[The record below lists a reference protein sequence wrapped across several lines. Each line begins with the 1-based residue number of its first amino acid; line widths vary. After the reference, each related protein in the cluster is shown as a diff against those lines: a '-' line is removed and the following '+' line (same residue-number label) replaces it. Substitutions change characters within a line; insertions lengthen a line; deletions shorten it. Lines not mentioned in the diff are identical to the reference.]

1 MIIKIAFKNI
11 WRNSLRSWTVIIAIT
26 LGIFGGLAV
35 ISTATGLSKMRQNNA
50 IDTYIS
56 HIQIHDTNYL
66 QYARINDTIFQKE
79 ELISFIKL
87 SKFTSGLST
96 RIKAE
101 SFIQS
106 AGGTSGVILNGIIPS
121 NEKNV
126 TGIYKKLDQGNYL
139 KNYKRKPPIIISRIL
154 STKLNAKINTTIQCT
169 FLNAQGESAVCL
181 FKVVDIYNTNNSLYD
196 EVNAFVEMEDLKEY
210 SQLSGIH
217 EIAIKIE
224 NESNV
229 ESFRSKLIQQFPNH
243 QIDSWRGIAPELGYA
258 DKMMN
263 LILIIFLII
272 IMLALAFGIINT
284 MLMAVLERKK
294 ELGMLLSIGM
304 NKRKVFW
311 MIIWESIF
319 LALISGPL
327 GLLSSYLAITKFAN
341 HGIDLSFAAKGLK
354 SVGIESTIYPYVE
367 NRFYYI
373 ISFLVIITAILSS
386 IYPAMRALKLNP
398 SETLRTAN

>member
-26 LGIFGGLAV
+26 LGIFGGLAI

-87 SKFTSGLST
+87 SKFTSGIST

-139 KNYKRKPPIIISRIL
+139 KNYKRKPPIIISKIL

-196 EVNAFVEMEDLKEY
+196 EVNAFVKMEDLKEY

-327 GLLSSYLAITKFAN
+327 GLLSSYLAITTFAN

>member
-126 TGIYKKLDQGNYL
+126 TGIHKKLDQGNYL
-139 KNYKRKPPIIISRIL
+139 KNYKRKPPIIISKIL

-196 EVNAFVEMEDLKEY
+196 EVNAFVKMEDLKEY

-327 GLLSSYLAITKFAN
+327 GLLSSYLAITTFAN

>member
-50 IDTYIS
+50 IETYIS
-56 HIQIHDTNYL
+56 HLQIHDTNFL
-66 QYARINDTIFQKE
+66 QFSRINDTIPQKA
-79 ELISFIKL
+79 ELISYLNSSKLVNGL
-87 SKFTSGLST
+87 SK
-96 RIKAE
+96 RIKTE

-106 AGGTSGVILNGIIPS
+106 AGGTSGVILNGISPD

-126 TGIYKKLDQGNYL
+126 TRIYQKLNHGNYFQ
-139 KNYKRKPPIIISRIL
+139 KHKRKPPIILSQIL
-154 STKLNAKINTTIQCT
+154 STKLNAKINTTVQCS
-169 FLNAQGESAVCL
+169 FVNSYGESVVCV
-181 FKVVDIYNTNNSLYD
+181 FKVIDIFQTNNSLYD
-196 EVNAFVEMEDLKEY
+196 EVNAFVKMEDLKAY
-210 SQLSGIH
+210 AKLTGIH
-217 EIAIKIE
+217 EIAVKLE
-224 NESNV
+224 DESNV
-229 ESFRSKLIQQFPNH
+229 ETYRNELISKFPNH

-304 NKRKVFW
+304 NKKKVFG
-311 MIIWESIF
+311 MIIWESVF
-319 LALISGPL
+319 LALLSGPL
-327 GLLSSYLAITKFAN
+327 GLLCSYIAITTFAKK
-341 HGIDLSFAAKGLK
+341 GIDLSFAASGLR

-373 ISFLVIITAILSS
+373 ISILVILTAILSS
-386 IYPAMRALKLNP
+386 LYPAIKALKLNP

>member
-26 LGIFGGLAV
+26 LGIFGGLAI

-139 KNYKRKPPIIISRIL
+139 KNYKRKPPIIISKIL

-196 EVNAFVEMEDLKEY
+196 EVNAFVKMEDLKEY

-327 GLLSSYLAITKFAN
+327 GLISSYLAITTFAN

>member
-106 AGGTSGVILNGIIPS
+106 AGGTSGVILNGIIPY

-139 KNYKRKPPIIISRIL
+139 KNYKRKPPIIISKIL

-196 EVNAFVEMEDLKEY
+196 EVNAFVKMEDLKEY

-327 GLLSSYLAITKFAN
+327 GLLSSYLAITTFAN

-354 SVGIESTIYPYVE
+354 SIGIESTIYPYVE

-373 ISFLVIITAILSS
+373 ISFLVILTAILSS

>member
-139 KNYKRKPPIIISRIL
+139 KNYKRKPPIIISKIL

-196 EVNAFVEMEDLKEY
+196 EVNAFVKMEDLKEY

-263 LILIIFLII
+263 LILI
-272 IMLALAFGIINT
+272 
-284 MLMAVLERKK
+284 
-294 ELGMLLSIGM
+294 S
-304 NKRKVFW
+304 
-311 MIIWESIF
+311 
-319 LALISGPL
+319 
-327 GLLSSYLAITKFAN
+327 
-341 HGIDLSFAAKGLK
+341 H
-354 SVGIESTIYPYVE
+354 
-367 NRFYYI
+367 
-373 ISFLVIITAILSS
+373 
-386 IYPAMRALKLNP
+386 
-398 SETLRTAN
+398 

>member
-56 HIQIHDTNYL
+56 HIQIHDTNFL
-66 QYARINDTIFQKE
+66 QYARINDTIVQKE
-79 ELISFIKL
+79 ELISYIK
-87 SKFTSGLST
+87 SFEFVKAIST
-96 RIKAE
+96 RTKAE

-121 NEKNV
+121 KEKGV
-126 TGIYKKLDQGNYL
+126 TSIYSKLEQGNYL
-139 KNYKRKPPIIISRIL
+139 QKHKRKPPIILSQIL
-154 STKLNAKINTTIQCT
+154 SKKLNAKINTTIQCT
-169 FLNAQGESAVCL
+169 FLNAHGESAVSL
-181 FKVVDIYNTNNSLYD
+181 FKVVDIYHTNNSLYD
-196 EVNAFVEMEDLKEY
+196 EVNAFVKMSNLKEY
-210 SQLSGIH
+210 TQLSGIH
-217 EIAIKIE
+217 EIAIKLRD
-224 NESNV
+224 ESNV
-229 ESFRSKLIQQFPNH
+229 ESFRSKLIYQYPSH

-327 GLLSSYLAITKFAN
+327 GLISSYIAITTFAN
-341 HGIDLSFAAKGLK
+341 HGIDLSFAASGLK

-367 NRFYYI
+367 DKFYYI

-386 IYPAMRALKLNP
+386 IYPAIRALKLNP

>member
-126 TGIYKKLDQGNYL
+126 TGIHKKLDQGNYL
-139 KNYKRKPPIIISRIL
+139 KNYKRKPPIIISKIL

-196 EVNAFVEMEDLKEY
+196 EVNAFVKMEDLKEY

-327 GLLSSYLAITKFAN
+327 GLLSSYLAITTFAN
-341 HGIDLSFAAKGLK
+341 HGIDLSFAATGLK

-367 NRFYYI
+367 DRFYYI
-373 ISFLVIITAILSS
+373 ISFLVILTAILSS

>member
-87 SKFTSGLST
+87 SKFTSGIST

-106 AGGTSGVILNGIIPS
+106 VGGTSGVILNGIIPS

-139 KNYKRKPPIIISRIL
+139 KNYKRKPPIIISKIL

-169 FLNAQGESAVCL
+169 FLNAQGESAICL

-196 EVNAFVEMEDLKEY
+196 EVNAFVKMEDLKEY

-217 EIAIKIE
+217 EIAIKLE

-311 MIIWESIF
+311 M
-319 LALISGPL
+319 
-327 GLLSSYLAITKFAN
+327 
-341 HGIDLSFAAKGLK
+341 
-354 SVGIESTIYPYVE
+354 
-367 NRFYYI
+367 
-373 ISFLVIITAILSS
+373 
-386 IYPAMRALKLNP
+386 
-398 SETLRTAN
+398 

>member
-139 KNYKRKPPIIISRIL
+139 KNYKRKPPIIISKIL

-196 EVNAFVEMEDLKEY
+196 EVNAFVKMEDLKEY

-258 DKMMN
+258 DKMIN

-327 GLLSSYLAITKFAN
+327 GLLSSYLAITTFAN

-354 SVGIESTIYPYVE
+354 SIGIESTIYPYVE

-373 ISFLVIITAILSS
+373 ISFLVILTAILSS

>member
-196 EVNAFVEMEDLKEY
+196 EVNAFVKMEDLKEY

>member
-50 IDTYIS
+50 IETYIS
-56 HIQIHDTNYL
+56 HLQIHDTNFL
-66 QYARINDTIFQKE
+66 QFSRINDTIPQKA
-79 ELISFIKL
+79 ELISYLNSSKLVNGL
-87 SKFTSGLST
+87 SK
-96 RIKAE
+96 RIKTE

-106 AGGTSGVILNGIIPS
+106 AGGTSGVILNGISPD

-126 TGIYKKLDQGNYL
+126 TRIYQKLNHGNYFQ
-139 KNYKRKPPIIISRIL
+139 KYKRKPPIILSQIL
-154 STKLNAKINTTIQCT
+154 SNKLNAKINSTVQCS
-169 FLNAQGESAVCL
+169 FVNSYGESAVCV
-181 FKVVDIYNTNNSLYD
+181 FKVIDIFQTNNSLYD
-196 EVNAFVEMEDLKEY
+196 EVNAFVKMEDLKAY
-210 SQLSGIH
+210 AKLTGIH
-217 EIAIKIE
+217 EIAVKLE
-224 NESNV
+224 DESNV
-229 ESFRSKLIQQFPNH
+229 ETFRNELISKFPNH

-304 NKRKVFW
+304 NKKKVFG
-311 MIIWESIF
+311 MIIWESVF
-319 LALISGPL
+319 LALLSGPL
-327 GLLSSYLAITKFAN
+327 GLLCSYIAITTFAKK
-341 HGIDLSFAAKGLK
+341 GIDLSFAASGLR

-373 ISFLVIITAILSS
+373 ISILVILTAILSS
-386 IYPAMRALKLNP
+386 LYPAIKALKLNP

>member
-139 KNYKRKPPIIISRIL
+139 KNYKRKPPIIISKIL

-196 EVNAFVEMEDLKEY
+196 EVNAFVKMEDLKEY

-327 GLLSSYLAITKFAN
+327 GLISSYLAITTFAN

>member
-79 ELISFIKL
+79 ELISFIKS
-87 SKFTSGLST
+87 SKFTSGISS
-96 RIKAE
+96 RIKTE

-106 AGGTSGVILNGIIPS
+106 AGGTSGVILNGIIPY

-139 KNYKRKPPIIISRIL
+139 KNYKRKPPIIISQIL

-169 FLNAQGESAVCL
+169 FLNAQGESSVCL

-196 EVNAFVEMEDLKEY
+196 EVNAFVKMEDLREY
-210 SQLSGIH
+210 TQLSGIH
-217 EIAIKIE
+217 EIVIKLE
-224 NESNV
+224 NEFNV

-327 GLLSSYLAITKFAN
+327 GLLSSYLAITTFAN
-341 HGIDLSFAAKGLK
+341 HGIDLSFAATGLK

-373 ISFLVIITAILSS
+373 ISFLVILTAILSS

-398 SETLRTAN
+398 SETLRTSN

>member
-79 ELISFIKL
+79 ELISFIKS
-87 SKFTSGLST
+87 SKFTSGISS
-96 RIKAE
+96 RIKTE

-106 AGGTSGVILNGIIPS
+106 AGGTSGVILNGIIPY

-139 KNYKRKPPIIISRIL
+139 KNYKRKPPIIISQIL

-169 FLNAQGESAVCL
+169 FLNAQGESSVCL

-196 EVNAFVEMEDLKEY
+196 EINAFVKMEDLREY
-210 SQLSGIH
+210 TQLSGIH
-217 EIAIKIE
+217 EIVIKLE
-224 NESNV
+224 NEFNV

-284 MLMAVLERKK
+284 MLMAVIERKK

-327 GLLSSYLAITKFAN
+327 GLLSSYLAITTFAN
-341 HGIDLSFAAKGLK
+341 HGIDLSFAATGLK

-367 NRFYYI
+367 DRFYYI
-373 ISFLVIITAILSS
+373 ISFLVILTAILSS

>member
-87 SKFTSGLST
+87 SKFTSGIST

-106 AGGTSGVILNGIIPS
+106 VGGTSGVILNGIIPS

-139 KNYKRKPPIIISRIL
+139 KNYKRKPPIIISKIL

-169 FLNAQGESAVCL
+169 FLNAQGESAICL

-196 EVNAFVEMEDLKEY
+196 EVNAFVKMEDLKEY

-217 EIAIKIE
+217 EIAIKLE

-327 GLLSSYLAITKFAN
+327 GLFSSYLAITTFAN
-341 HGIDLSFAAKGLK
+341 HGIDLSFAASGLK

-367 NRFYYI
+367 DKFYYI
-373 ISFLVIITAILSS
+373 VSFLVILTAILSS

>member
-139 KNYKRKPPIIISRIL
+139 KNYKRKPPIIITKIL

-196 EVNAFVEMEDLKEY
+196 EVNAFVKMEDLKEY

-327 GLLSSYLAITKFAN
+327 GLLSSYLAITTFAN

>member
-79 ELISFIKL
+79 ELISFIKS
-87 SKFTSGLST
+87 SKFTSGISS
-96 RIKAE
+96 RIKTE

-106 AGGTSGVILNGIIPS
+106 AGGTSGVILNGIIPY

-139 KNYKRKPPIIISRIL
+139 KNYKRKPPIIISQIL

-169 FLNAQGESAVCL
+169 FLNAQGESSVCL

-196 EVNAFVEMEDLKEY
+196 EVNAFVKMEDLREY
-210 SQLSGIH
+210 TQLSGIH
-217 EIAIKIE
+217 EIVIKLE
-224 NESNV
+224 NEFNV

-327 GLLSSYLAITKFAN
+327 GLLSSYLAITTFAN
-341 HGIDLSFAAKGLK
+341 HGIDLSFAATGLK

-367 NRFYYI
+367 DRFYYI
-373 ISFLVIITAILSS
+373 ISFLVILTAILSS

-398 SETLRTAN
+398 SETLRTSN

>member
-11 WRNSLRSWTVIIAIT
+11 WRNSLRSWTVIIAIS

-50 IDTYIS
+50 IETYIS
-56 HIQIHDTNYL
+56 HIQIHDTNFL
-66 QYARINDTIFQKE
+66 QYARTNDTINQKTDI
-79 ELISFIKL
+79 LSFLNL
-87 SKFTSGLST
+87 SQLVSGIST
-96 RIKAE
+96 RIKVE

-106 AGGTSGVILNGIIPS
+106 AGGTSGVILNGITPDQ
-121 NEKNV
+121 EKSV
-126 TGIYKKLDQGNYL
+126 TRIYQKLKKGNYFQD
-139 KNYKRKPPIIISRIL
+139 YKRKPPIILSQIL
-154 STKLNAKINTTIQCT
+154 STKLNAKINTTVQCS
-169 FLNAQGESAVCL
+169 FVNSKGEPAVCL
-181 FKVVDIYNTNNSLYD
+181 FKVIDIFQTNNSLYD
-196 EVNAFVEMEDLKEY
+196 EVNAFVKAEDLKSY
-210 SQLSGIH
+210 NQLSGIH
-217 EIAIKIE
+217 EIAIKLE

-229 ESFRSKLIQQFPNH
+229 ESFRKKLIENFPNH

-304 NKRKVFW
+304 NKRKVFG

-319 LALISGPL
+319 LALLSGPL
-327 GLLSSYLAITKFAN
+327 GLVCSYVAISIFAKK
-341 HGIDLSFAAKGLK
+341 GIDLSFAASGLK

-367 NRFYYI
+367 NSFYYI
-373 ISFLVIITAILSS
+373 ISILVILTSILSS
-386 IYPAMRALKLNP
+386 IYPAIKALKLNP

>member
-139 KNYKRKPPIIISRIL
+139 KNYKRKPPIIISKIL

-196 EVNAFVEMEDLKEY
+196 EVNAFVKMEDLKEY

-327 GLLSSYLAITKFAN
+327 GLLSSYLAITTFAN

-354 SVGIESTIYPYVE
+354 SIGIESTIYPYVE

-373 ISFLVIITAILSS
+373 ISFLVILTAILSS